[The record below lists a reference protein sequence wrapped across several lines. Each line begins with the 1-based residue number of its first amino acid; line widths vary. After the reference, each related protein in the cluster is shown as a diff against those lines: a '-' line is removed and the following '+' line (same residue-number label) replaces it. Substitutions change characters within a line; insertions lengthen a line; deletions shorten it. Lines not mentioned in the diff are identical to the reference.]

1 MILPSTT
8 IKENNMT
15 SIDQAAEEFTTSIKE
30 FVEKYKA
37 KHEMFPEL
45 YPLEMPDDNAGLW
58 AEFMVDYHITGQ
70 V

>member
-1 MILPSTT
+1 MTT
-8 IKENNMT
+8 
-15 SIDQAAEEFTTSIKE
+15 IDQAAEEFTTSIKE

-45 YPLEMPDDNAGLW
+45 YPLEMPENYTGLW
-58 AEFMVDYHITGQ
+58 VEFMIDYHITGN

>member
-1 MILPSTT
+1 MTT
-8 IKENNMT
+8 I
-15 SIDQAAEEFTTSIKE
+15 SIDKAAQEFTTSIQE

-45 YPLEMPDDNAGLW
+45 YPLEMPSDNIGLW
-58 AEFMVDYHITGQ
+58 AEFMIDYHLTGN

>member
-1 MILPSTT
+1 MTT
-8 IKENNMT
+8 
-15 SIDQAAEEFTTSIKE
+15 IDQAAEDFTISIKE

-45 YPLEMPDDNAGLW
+45 YPLEMPEDNNGLW
-58 AEFMVDYHITGQ
+58 IEFMIDYHTTGT

>member
-1 MILPSTT
+1 MTT
-8 IKENNMT
+8 
-15 SIDQAAEEFTTSIKE
+15 IDQAAEEFTTSIKE

-45 YPLEMPDDNAGLW
+45 YPLVMSDNSGLW
-58 AEFMVDYHITGQ
+58 VEFMIDYHLTGN

>member
-15 SIDQAAEEFTTSIKE
+15 SIDQAEEEFTTSIKE

-45 YPLEMPDDNAGLW
+45 YPLEMAENNTGLW
-58 AEFMVDYHITGQ
+58 VEFMIDYHLTRE